1 MEFTY
6 VTYLPPG
13 LAYDSEQREIREGF
27 LKQAYSQQAIG
38 NDDDDDDVLRLRHKN
53 SSGES
58 PFGTDS
64 QQSEINRAL
73 LEMQR
78 LGQKVNNL

>member
-1 MEFTY
+1 MTY
-6 VTYLPPG
+6 FHPG

-27 LKQAYSQQAIG
+27 LKQAYSQQATG
-38 NDDDDDDVLRLRHKN
+38 NDDDDDDDDDVLRLRHKN
-53 SSGES
+53 SSVES
-58 PFGTDS
+58 QFDNDS

>member
-1 MEFTY
+1 M
-6 VTYLPPG
+6 TYLPPG

-38 NDDDDDDVLRLRHKN
+38 NDDEDDDDDDDDVLRLRHKN